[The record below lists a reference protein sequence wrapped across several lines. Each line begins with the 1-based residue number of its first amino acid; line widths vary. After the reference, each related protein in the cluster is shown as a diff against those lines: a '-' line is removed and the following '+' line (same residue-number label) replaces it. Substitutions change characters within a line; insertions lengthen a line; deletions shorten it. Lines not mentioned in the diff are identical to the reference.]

1 MDKDEKGAAVK
12 FPPPLIF
19 GICIVSGYL
28 LNFALPLSLTQLPG
42 REYIAVLAVLLG
54 LVLILGAVVALKR
67 AKTSIEPWKPTS
79 NIVNTGVFALSR
91 NPIYVA
97 FICFSVAIGLL
108 MNNLWIILFSPV
120 AAVAV
125 FYIAIDKE
133 ERYLSEKFQREY
145 LDYCAKV
152 RRWL

>member
-19 GICIVSGYL
+19 VICIVIGYL
-28 LNFALPLSLTQLPG
+28 INLILPLSLTLLQG
-42 REYIAVLAVLLG
+42 RVYIAALPLLVG

-67 AKTSIEPWKPTS
+67 ARTSIEPWKPTS

-97 FICFSVAIGLL
+97 FICFSIAIGLS
-108 MNNLWIILFSPV
+108 MNNLWIILFSGV

-145 LDYCAKV
+145 SDYCAKV